1 MVSLRLIVDDVIRA
15 VESVR
20 TDSAKFPVDYIID
33 LCDQYRAQAV
43 KTIYERTKRIHPA
56 WVQKYVPDFETDIQ
70 DDPLAVKF
78 WIPAP
83 ISMGP
88 SQNGV
93 IYTGN
98 LSGTKNFKRLLSQSE
113 YATYCQHRNF
123 SKKTEVV
130 LIEGIE
136 GDFILLKVFGNKLL
150 KQMRTDGVWS
160 RPSKLSNFN
169 YDMDMYPLDDEGI
182 VLMKQLIIKSQLSL
196 QEQVAANLKQNEK
209 PLVSIP
215 AADNK

>member
-1 MVSLRLIVDDVIRA
+1 MIRT

-33 LCDQYRAQAV
+33 LCDQYRAQAIR
-43 KTIYERTKRIHPA
+43 TIYEKTRRIHPA
-56 WVQKYVPDFETDIQ
+56 WVQKYVPDFESDIQ
-70 DDPLAVKF
+70 DDAVAVKF

-83 ISMGP
+83 ISMG
-88 SQNGV
+88 SFQNGV

-98 LSGTKNFKRLLSQSE
+98 LAGTKNFKRLLSQSE

-123 SKKTEVV
+123 SNKTEVV

-150 KQMRTDGVWS
+150 QQIRTDGVWS

-169 YDMDMYPLDDEGI
+169 YDFDLYPCCDESI

-215 AADNK
+215 AGNK